1 MDSSFNFHSPVY
13 EKNMAAAYDPA
24 LSNDIK
30 KELIKY
36 FLAYKSK
43 VMSNGSTCPTDV
55 EDVIRH
61 LQTLLNSIE
70 NNSPRIETRNWQN
83 NILIYIV
90 VGVLITVIGGFIL
103 HKITS

>member
-1 MDSSFNFHSPVY
+1 
-13 EKNMAAAYDPA
+13 MAAAYDPA

-43 VMSNGSTCPTDV
+43 VISNGSTCPTDV

-70 NNSPRIETRNWQN
+70 NNSPRSETRDWQK
-83 NILIYIV
+83 NISINLV
-90 VGVLITVIGGFIL
+90 VGVLITVIGGVIL